1 MFVSHFGL
9 KLQMYTKASFFFKLT
24 VVKNYASAPKLKS
37 TRANIRKYGVTSQS
51 FYQNCNEN
59 KHRGYTVNYV
69 HEIKRTQVLIQ
80 FLHNIRQIPEFNSF
94 LRNFKT

>member
-1 MFVSHFGL
+1 M
-9 KLQMYTKASFFFKLT
+9 
-24 VVKNYASAPKLKS
+24 KNYASAPKLKS
-37 TRANIRKYGVTSQS
+37 TQANIRKYGATSQS
-51 FYQNCNEN
+51 FYQKEVDFNEN